1 MHELLNYSF
10 DVWFISGVLN
20 ISDYLSRCTTK
31 RGTPF
36 QEALLTADDTGTYNE
51 IDEVLRP
58 YVRAETTIDSETHFS
73 KDDVEQTDGVQLP
86 NICPCPKALSFF

>member
-20 ISDYLSRCTTK
+20 ISDYLSRCTTR

-36 QEALLTADDTGTYNE
+36 QEVLLTADDIGTYNE

-58 YVRAETTIDSETHFS
+58 YVWAETTIDFDKRT
-73 KDDVEQTDGVQLP
+73 
-86 NICPCPKALSFF
+86 